1 MTKQLIEFAHQS
13 GNNYLAQHGNH
24 PGCYF
29 TPPGIALLMANQL
42 PLNLPSIT
50 LLDPG
55 SGAGILSAAACQLAG
70 EGHNISQMHID
81 AWEHNPTLAQ
91 LTINTLEQAKQWL
104 EPRNVSLTFTV
115 TPGDFL
121 LHRRFLNHSRPYDAV
136 ISNPPYGKLSK
147 MDSLITKD
155 SNFTHGH
162 PNAYTAF
169 MARSVQL
176 LRPNGTAVFLVPR
189 SFTSGSTFQHVRKN
203 LFRCATP
210 TALHLFNSRSD
221 VFKDQGVLQE
231 NLLITLTTR
240 DSPSHGGHVLITQI
254 HDSEKTERTAPL
266 ELSTDLILQ
275 PGKHHLPIPIPTNTD
290 DIQNLKSLRRMTQ
303 TLNSLG
309 LTASTGKV
317 IIFRHIQHLTNY
329 GTNEAT
335 IPLLHIH
342 QVNPMSIDQGKT
354 KKGKP
359 THIHVNRDTKHL
371 FIPGSTYILVRRF
384 SPKEQYPRI
393 IAAPLFPNN
402 PGTRPI
408 ALENHLNY
416 IHSPITPMDPRLAT
430 GLAAYL
436 NSELAQHWARLHVGN
451 THIGASDL
459 NALPLPTREHLLN
472 IHDTLMERNDPSIE
486 NINAAVTSS
495 MQR

>member
-1 MTKQLIEFAHQS
+1 MTTPPIEFAHEL
-13 GNNYLAQHGNH
+13 GNNYLAHHGNH

-29 TPPGIALLMANQL
+29 TPPRIALLMANQL

-70 EGHNISQMHID
+70 ESPDVSQIHID
-81 AWEHNPTLAQ
+81 AWEQNPTLAQ
-91 LTINTLEQAKQWL
+91 LTLNTLEKAKQWL
-104 EPRNVSLTFTV
+104 EPKDILLTFTV

-121 LHRRFLNHSRPYDAV
+121 LHRRLLNHSRPYDAV

-147 MDSLITKD
+147 TDSLITKD
-155 SNFTHGH
+155 NNFTHGH

-176 LRPNGTAVFLVPR
+176 LRPKGTAVFLVPR
-189 SFTSGSTFQHVRKN
+189 SFTSGSMFQHVRKN

-231 NLLITLTTR
+231 NLLITLTTK
-240 DSPSHGGHVLITQI
+240 DSPNNEGHVLITEI
-254 HDSEKTERTAPL
+254 RNSEEPDKTAAL

-275 PGKHHLPIPIPTNTD
+275 PGKHHLPIPIPTTTL
-290 DIQNLKSLRRMTQ
+290 DIQNLKRLRRMTQ

-317 IIFRHIQHLTNY
+317 IIFRHIQHLTNQD
-329 GTNEAT
+329 TSET
-335 IPLLHIH
+335 TVPLLHIH
-342 QVNPMSIDQGKT
+342 QVSPMSIDQERT

-359 THIHVNRDTKHL
+359 THIHINRDTKHL

-402 PGTRPI
+402 PANRPI

-416 IHSPITPMDPRLAT
+416 IHSPMIPMDPRLAT

-436 NSELAQHWARLHVGN
+436 NSELAQHWAKLHVGN

-459 NALPLPTREHLLN
+459 NALPLPTRDHLLN
-472 IHDTLMERNDPSIE
+472 IHDTLIERNDPSIE
-486 NINAAVTSS
+486 NIDAVVTSS
-495 MQR
+495 LQR